1 MAKQTERFL
10 RAVLVCS
17 FLVFLASVGASKLTD
32 SGKFVGN
39 TFGTSYDGDISEYEG
54 FATISLPVRGAVD
67 ASIFED
73 CSFRKKGYD
82 EVTVFGYN
90 DRRGGLYKRDKPLV
104 YGTRANI
111 VPVFGDCDFTIEQQ
125 DVQPIENIDQQYRPR
140 GAPQNGWMLFSPVET
155 RDVANLENAIA
166 SDGDCDLKVVEG
178 NPTYKFTLKQNIGLT
193 EDNQMQPDSTY
204 WIGTEGSDCGPIK
217 FGDIP
222 PVSTPP
228 ETQETENDQGDDTED
243 DSSANGGDTESG
255 GEGDSATGT
264 GKLQF
269 ELVDTEDRQI
279 SGGSI
284 NVEGVS
290 HSYPKEFGD
299 PYEVIYGVP
308 KGQEHDVSI
317 ECGDAQLDA
326 DIKLGSD
333 TKKIELLLAEPSPG
347 TMCSQ
352 YGGGFSERSRAGI
365 FDVREGDPRPE
376 LVTLGTAEYRF
387 SVDNGNQRIPF
398 EKVPDE
404 VGEFEQDRAYK
415 LLFSVRAYRPGT
427 SSTVDVFDEDVEM
440 SVQGPDVATNGDCS
454 DGVDYRCNTPASAQS
469 FESGNY
475 RVQLFDTQK
484 QQTIKRK
491 QVELPEISYSGYY

>member
-1 MAKQTERFL
+1 MEDGVLEGEKSYWLRLQGQDCEVDFL
-10 RAVLVCS
+10 ESA
-17 FLVFLASVGASKLTD
+17 T
-32 SGKFVGN
+32 
-39 TFGTSYDGDISEYEG
+39 DISVQIDRSPEQ
-54 FATISLPVRGAVD
+54 PVVGDQV
-67 ASIFED
+67 
-73 CSFRKKGYD
+73 
-82 EVTVFGYN
+82 EVTVSAESESK
-90 DRRGGLYKRDKPLV
+90 GLSR
-104 YGTRANI
+104 
-111 VPVFGDCDFTIEQQ
+111 IELL
-125 DVQPIENIDQQYRPR
+125 DE
-140 GAPQNGWMLFSPVET
+140 SK
-155 RDVANLENAIA
+155 
-166 SDGDCDLKVVEG
+166 SCSS
-178 NPTYKFTLKQNIGLT
+178 
-193 EDNQMQPDSTY
+193 ST
-204 WIGTEGSDCGPIK
+204 SSS
-217 FGDIP
+217 
-222 PVSTPP
+222 STPIP
-228 ETQETENDQGDDTED
+228 YSCRKTFQYTPDVTGKRALTASVYNLASEEDQERVVFEVNGQDEESVDPGDDTED
-243 DSSANGGDTESG
+243 DSSANSGDTESG

-269 ELVDTEDRQI
+269 ELVDTEDRQM

-290 HSYPKEFGD
+290 HSYPKEFGN
-299 PYEVIYGVP
+299 PYEVVYGVP

-317 ECGDAQLDA
+317 ECGNAQLNA
-326 DIKLGSD
+326 EIKLESD
-333 TKKIELLLAEPSPG
+333 TKKIEILLAEPSPS
-347 TMCSQ
+347 TLCSQ
-352 YGGGFSERSRAGI
+352 YGGDFSERSKAGI